1 LTIEYEYEELED
13 GEMQLVDA
21 SKITLPAELLL
32 RLKEAAEFYGKTE
45 SSKTRKGLPV
55 VVEVID
61 KVYNKGRKVTDVFKQ
76 HMPIVFDDHLPEW
89 NYTAVPQ
96 ISNVTN
102 FQKEPIYFRF
112 PQRAL
117 RKHREN
123 SVPLCV
129 LCVSVVKCYSL

>member
-1 LTIEYEYEELED
+1 MED
-13 GEMQLVDA
+13 GEKQLVDA

-61 KVYNKGRKVTDVFKQ
+61 KVYSKGRKVADVFKQ
-76 HMPIVFDDHLPEW
+76 HMPIVFDDYLPEW

-96 ISNVTN
+96 ISNVGVN
-102 FQKEPIYFRF
+102 LISDLR
-112 PQRAL
+112 RNAL
-117 RKHREN
+117 
-123 SVPLCV
+123 
-129 LCVSVVKCYSL
+129 